1 MLTAK
6 KYIAEVR
13 RKKSIEKCIGET
25 LRLTIKICSG
35 ATWYRAK
42 DQKKKRRLRLNNPPK
57 KNQPTSG
64 QINAK
69 TNKTKRGNTEINT
82 WTNNSWER
90 TPYIQ
95 NVRSSGAPLA
105 CYSAD
110 CLHERIVFYV
120 RAFDRFVDHCFPSKN
135 VLEMLSDLARRG
147 GAYTLNQKASVTC
160 QLWCQCLKITKYYTN
175 WCLNALVKSLWCP
188 GAPNT
193 ISFHSDL
200 RCFNFRDVVYKSI
213 PIL

>member
-1 MLTAK
+1 MRITDFSVKKTKNRSFHPNEMLTTK
-6 KYIAEVR
+6 KYTADVR

-42 DQKKKRRLRLNNPPK
+42 DPKKKNADCGSTTHPR

-69 TNKTKRGNTEINT
+69 TKKTKRGNTEINT

-135 VLEMLSDLARRG
+135 VLEMISDSARRG
-147 GAYTLNQKASVTC
+147 GAYT
-160 QLWCQCLKITKYYTN
+160 
-175 WCLNALVKSLWCP
+175 
-188 GAPNT
+188 
-193 ISFHSDL
+193 F
-200 RCFNFRDVVYKSI
+200 
-213 PIL
+213 